1 VCRAVSLDGST
12 HLIEDSKGQHNSR
25 RGTATLPSPGG
36 LGWSLPPG
44 RKTRFA
50 YVGNRVQ
57 PEAELNGGGCTE
69 LALHPP
75 ARRRTE
81 LNGRA
86 TRVSSRWS
94 RSRRWPTAAWLVA
107 SRFRAVC
114 DTAERADGGDA
125 CCVLACRVLAVVIDG
140 RRPRYG
146 CVLRRLAARLP
157 SFATTLLACGAPCLP
172 ARQRGFSRIQVAVR
186 HSDGRG

>member
-1 VCRAVSLDGST
+1 MAPVIGPFCPLLLSIIMGAFGGRNI
-12 HLIEDSKGQHNSR
+12 IEVTRSNAAPK
-25 RGTATLPSPGG
+25 TAAAAPSF
-36 LGWSLPPG
+36 S
-44 RKTRFA
+44 
-50 YVGNRVQ
+50 
-57 PEAELNGGGCTE
+57 
-69 LALHPP
+69 LHPP
-75 ARRRTE
+75 STLRRTE

-86 TRVSSRWS
+86 TRVSSRCS

-146 CVLRRLAARLP
+146 CVLWRLAARLP

-172 ARQRGFSRIQVAVR
+172 ARQRGFSCIQVAVR